1 MDPKP
6 LAAGSVSLRLYAPEL
21 GAERLLEELCAQ
33 AATGARV
40 GFDGVMFAE
49 HHGGFGSYLPNP
61 IQLAS
66 FALDA
71 METGWAA
78 ACPILLPL
86 RHWSQTAEDIA
97 WLAARHPGRVGA
109 GFAVGG
115 LAQDFELADL
125 DWSTR
130 FKRYAE
136 ALPQIVAA
144 LRGEAPEPLGRDAA
158 LRRCREF
165 PVPVVIAAQSPP
177 AVLRAARLGA
187 GLLYDSLQTTEHLA
201 SLSRVHADAGGPA
214 ERILIRR
221 VWIGPAPGEAS
232 KSQLAFY
239 KSYTSE
245 KTQAS
250 WGGDELVA
258 AESGEELAERLAEAA
273 RATGSQALNLRIHQV
288 GVDHAAIREQIE
300 RLGREVLPELRARL
314 AGSLSFRRRPS
325 SPS

>member
-1 MDPKP
+1 MNSAP
-6 LAAGSVSLRLYAPEL
+6 LAAGSISLRLYAPDL
-21 GAERLLEELCAQ
+21 AADRIVAELCEQ
-33 AATGARV
+33 AKAGARV

-66 FALDA
+66 FALA
-71 METGWAA
+71 EMETGWAA

-86 RHWSQTAEDIA
+86 RHWSQTAEDLA
-97 WLAARHPGRVGA
+97 WLAARYPGRVGA

-125 DWSTR
+125 DWSLR
-130 FKRYAE
+130 FRRYAE
-136 ALPQIVAA
+136 ALPRVVGA
-144 LRGEAPEPLGRDAA
+144 LRGEAAEPLGRDAA
-158 LRRCREF
+158 LRRCGPF
-165 PVPVVIAAQSPP
+165 PVPIVIAAQSRP
-177 AVLRAARLGA
+177 AVLRAAGLGA
-187 GLLYDSLQTTEHLA
+187 GLLYDSLQTPEHL
-201 SLSRVHADAGGPA
+201 SELSRIHAEAGGPA
-214 ERILIRR
+214 QRILIRR
-221 VWIGPAPGEAS
+221 VWLGRAPGEAS

-258 AESGEELAERLAEAA
+258 AEWGDELAERLADAA
-273 RATGSQALNLRIHQV
+273 QATGSQALNLRIHQV
-288 GVDHAAIREQIE
+288 GVGHNEIRDQIE
-300 RLGREVLPELRARL
+300 RLGREVLPALRERL
-314 AGSLSFRRRPS
+314 VGLSPS

>member
-1 MDPKP
+1 MDPTP
-6 LAAGSVSLRLYAPEL
+6 LAAGSISLRLYAGTGSAGEI
-21 GAERLLEELCAQ
+21 LEELQRQ
-33 AATGARV
+33 AATGAAV

-61 IQLAS
+61 IQLAG

-71 METGWAA
+71 MDRGWAA

-86 RHWSQTAEDIA
+86 RPWSQTAEDLA

-115 LAQDFELADL
+115 LAQDFELAGLAWKD
-125 DWSTR
+125 R
-130 FKRYAE
+130 FRCYAD
-136 ALPQIVAA
+136 ALPRIVGA

-158 LRRCREF
+158 LARCAVH
-165 PVPVVIAAQSPP
+165 PVPIVVAAQVRP
-177 AVLRAARLGA
+177 AVERAAGLGL
-187 GLLYDSLQTTEHLA
+187 GLLYDSLQTPEHLA
-201 SLSRVHADAGGPA
+201 ALSRIHAEAGGPDQ
-214 ERILIRR
+214 RILIRR
-221 VWIGPAPGEAS
+221 VWLGKPPGDAA

-239 KSYTSE
+239 KSYTTE

-258 AESGEELAERLAEAA
+258 DESPEALADKLAQALDD
-273 RATGSQALNLRIHQV
+273 TGSQALNLRVHQV
-288 GVDHAAIREQIE
+288 GIEPAAIREQIE
-300 RLGREVLPELRARL
+300 RLGREMLPILRARL
-314 AGSLSFRRRPS
+314 RRPS

>member
-1 MDPKP
+1 MDPTP
-6 LAAGSVSLRLYAPEL
+6 LAAGSVSLRLYAPDL
-21 GAERLLEELCAQ
+21 DAEGIVAELCAQ
-33 AATGARV
+33 SATGARA

-61 IQLAS
+61 IQLAT
-66 FALDA
+66 FALEA
-71 METGWAA
+71 MERGWAA

-86 RHWSQTAEDIA
+86 RHWSQTAEDLA

-125 DWSTR
+125 DWSARFRATR
-130 FKRYAE
+130 E
-136 ALPQIVAA
+136 ALPRIIGA

-158 LRRCREF
+158 LRRCAQA
-165 PVPVVIAAQSPP
+165 PVPVVVAAQSRP
-177 AVLRAARLGA
+177 AVLRAAGLGV
-187 GLLYDSLQTTEHLA
+187 GLLYDSLQTPEHLA
-201 SLSRVHADAGGPA
+201 ELSRLHAEAGGPPQ
-214 ERILIRR
+214 RILIRR
-221 VWIGPAPGEAS
+221 VWLGRAPGEAS

-258 AESGEELAERLAEAA
+258 AESGEELAERLALAA
-273 RATGSQALNLRIHQV
+273 RQTDSQALNLRIHQI
-288 GVDHAAIREQIE
+288 GVDPRSIREQIE
-300 RLGREVLPELRARL
+300 RLGREVLPSLRERLRA
-314 AGSLSFRRRPS
+314 GSGTG
-325 SPS
+325 